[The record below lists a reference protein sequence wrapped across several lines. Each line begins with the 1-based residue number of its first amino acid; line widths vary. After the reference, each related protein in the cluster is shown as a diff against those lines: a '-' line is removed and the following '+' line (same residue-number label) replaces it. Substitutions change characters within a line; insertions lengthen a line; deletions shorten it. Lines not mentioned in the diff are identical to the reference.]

1 MKRENWRKA
10 RNTIQYR
17 RFVSQ
22 IKIKRTGQDNH
33 VADGA
38 NKSVFGIEVGD
49 LQIHVE
55 LKI

>member
-1 MKRENWRKA
+1 MKRENLRKA

-17 RFVSQ
+17 RIPVEN
-22 IKIKRTGQDNH
+22 KRTGQDNH

-55 LKI
+55 SKI